1 VPLVPILR
9 RDLRRRVGL
18 RPPTQPPGT
27 PPLLREA
34 SYALCRAVRPP
45 GSPRTVGQPREAA
58 QRDRG
63 IGPAVSQRS
72 CSSWRSASRSHPCR
86 PCVRARIRSG
96 SNPPADHR
104 TRPRPVCPRRPLPR
118 RSAPARAHASTT
130 RVGPPPWRVRRQLI
144 TAHSETVAGGA
155 DARATAKAGLGRG
168 RDQRSGRLLHASS
181 SSEDFVAA
189 LLFDRERRTS
199 CWARFW
205 EFSRLLP
212 PPLACPAF
220 MSPWTQRAPARGCV
234 CLQRHRYCRAGG
246 RRDCS

>member
-1 VPLVPILR
+1 MPCAAQFGRQVLLEPSGSHAKPLSETAGS
-9 RDLRRRVGL
+9 D
-18 RPPTQPPGT
+18 PPSPGA
-27 PPLLREA
+27 PAPAGGPRREA
-34 SYALCRAVRPP
+34 TPAVPASER
-45 GSPRTVGQPREAA
+45 GSA
-58 QRDRG
+58 RDRT
-63 IGPAVSQRS
+63 
-72 CSSWRSASRSHPCR
+72 H
-86 PCVRARIRSG
+86 
-96 SNPPADHR
+96 PADHR
-104 TRPRPVCPRRPLPR
+104 TRPRPACPRRPLPR
-118 RSAPARAHASTT
+118 RSAPARARASTNC
-130 RVGPPPWRVRRQLI
+130 VGPPPWRVRRQLI
-144 TAHSETVAGGA
+144 TAHSETVAAGA

-189 LLFDRERRTS
+189 LLFDRQRRTS